1 VSSLYRSNDLK
12 TEWARFVEQKDTNGH
27 QCSIAVMEK
36 LLKEPGVMKSD
47 KSFVIAPS
55 NDRLVESLEKELMG
69 ICNENCKEGENAMS
83 TDEE

>member
-1 VSSLYRSNDLK
+1 
-12 TEWARFVEQKDTNGH
+12 
-27 QCSIAVMEK
+27 MEK